1 VTGFELLP
9 DLAARSLGGGV
20 VSATDE
26 LFAAADHLVLDQA
39 PRFDPHSFGPKGQIY
54 DGWESRRRRTPGHDH
69 AIVRLGVPGIV
80 RGVVVDTAFFTGN
93 YPPEVSV
100 EGCGMEGHPGPAELA
115 GAAWATVVPRS
126 PVAGD
131 SRTPFAVDV
140 PTRFTHVRLSIYP
153 DGGVARLRVHGEPV
167 PDPRLFP
174 GGLVDLAALEN
185 GGRVTGCSNMF
196 YGVPANLLKPGL
208 ARVMG
213 EGWETA
219 RRRDAGNDWVEVALA
234 ATGRILVAELD
245 TTHFKGNAPGEAQL
259 GGANGSNGA
268 DGHWLPLLGRAR
280 LQPDTRHRFAITAP
294 ADVERVRMDVFPD
307 GGMARLRLWGRP
319 SIEAVEPVTRRW
331 FEALP
336 QQQAAQVLADS
347 RASTVQD
354 LVAALRSAWH

>member
-153 DGGVARLRVHGEPV
+153 DGGVARLRVLGDVV
-167 PDPRLFP
+167 PDPRLLT
-174 GGLVDLAALEN
+174 GTVDLAALQN
-185 GGRVTGCSNMF
+185 GGRVTACSDMF
-196 YGVPANLLKPGL
+196 YASAANLIRPGD
-208 ARVMG
+208 ARVTG
-213 EGWETA
+213 DGWENA
-219 RRRDAGNDWVEVALA
+219 RRRTGGNDWVLFRLA
-234 ATGRILVAELD
+234 APARPRRVEVD
-245 TTHFKGNAPGEAQL
+245 TTHFLGNAPAEAR
-259 GGANGSNGA
+259 
-268 DGHWLPLLGRAR
+268 LLGIDGRASEVDHAAEGAGWR
-280 LQPDTRHRFAITAP
+280 ELLPRTPLQPDTRHVFALPESPEPVTH
-294 ADVERVRMDVFPD
+294 VRLDAYPD
-307 GGMARLRLWGRP
+307 GGLSRLRLWGE
-319 SIEAVEPVTRRW
+319 IDE
-331 FEALP
+331 
-336 QQQAAQVLADS
+336 
-347 RASTVQD
+347 
-354 LVAALRSAWH
+354 AALAALAALTTEESGPSPR

>member
-1 VTGFELLP
+1 VTVTDFELLP

-20 VSATDE
+20 VSASDE
-26 LFAAADHLVLDQA
+26 LFAAADHLVLDHP

-69 AIVRLGVPGIV
+69 AIVRLGVPGVV

-100 EGCGMEGHPGPAELA
+100 EGCGLEGHPGPAELA
-115 GAAWATVVPRS
+115 AVTWVTVVPRS
-126 PVAGD
+126 PVTGD

-196 YGVPANLLKPGL
+196 YGVPSNLLKPGL

-219 RRRDAGNDWVEVALA
+219 RRRDTGNDWVEVALA
-234 ATGRILVAELD
+234 APGRILLAELD

-259 GGANGSNGA
+259 GGANGA
-268 DGHWLPLLGRAR
+268 DAHWLELLAR
-280 LQPDTRHRFAITAP
+280 TRLRPDTRHRFPITVRA
-294 ADVERVRMDVFPD
+294 AVERVRMDVFPD
-307 GGMARLRLWGRP
+307 GGMARLRLWGKP
-319 SIEAVEPVTRRW
+319 SIEAVELLVRRW

-336 QQQAAQVLADS
+336 EEQAARALADS
-347 RASTVQD
+347 GVPSMAG
-354 LVAALRSAWH
+354 LIAALRAAWH